1 MIRQAISCDVCGTEK
16 KQTNHW
22 FVVREHAGELN
33 LSGWGSRNRSR
44 AGSKHL
50 CGQTCLHKLV
60 DEFMARTI
68 SVRLQPAG
76 MEVAAVKPAAAE
88 PVRTQAPGTAAVR
101 SGLDRS
107 LTSAAAVPRPFDS
120 PPQACARPLPLLA
133 KRPPTSLGAGLTA
146 GPVAVPITVPIA
158 VSAPIQMEPPLAPL
172 ADEPPVY
179 SRCTWRAEA
188 WEREREREQRG
199 AERLHEVNTR
209 RRP

>member
-22 FVVREHAGELN
+22 FVAREQGGELH

-68 SVRLQPAG
+68 SARVQ
-76 MEVAAVKPAAAE
+76 PAAAE
-88 PVRTQAPGTAAVR
+88 PVVVSEPPAELIETEAAPR
-101 SGLDRS
+101 STDTS
-107 LTSAAAVPRPFDS
+107 LTASGAYLAAEAQPRTFAPPMQRRPPVPAGIGPLAVPS
-120 PPQACARPLPLLA
+120 
-133 KRPPTSLGAGLTA
+133 
-146 GPVAVPITVPIA
+146 
-158 VSAPIQMEPPLAPL
+158 PIQMEAALVPM
-172 ADEPPVY
+172 ADEPPTY
-179 SRCTWRAEA
+179 PRRSWRAEA

-199 AERLHEVNTR
+199 SDRLHEITTGR
-209 RRP
+209 RS